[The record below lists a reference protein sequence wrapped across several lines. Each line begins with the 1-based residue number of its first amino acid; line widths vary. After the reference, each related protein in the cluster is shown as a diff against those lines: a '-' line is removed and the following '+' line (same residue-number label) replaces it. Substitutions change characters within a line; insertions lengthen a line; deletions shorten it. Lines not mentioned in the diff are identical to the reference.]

1 VDLYFVLV
9 LEDVWHRVRVVYP
22 VKQLYH
28 TYMYICKEDTHDS
41 LCYDEVMKVNAT
53 E

>member
-1 VDLYFVLV
+1 
-9 LEDVWHRVRVVYP
+9 
-22 VKQLYH
+22 
-28 TYMYICKEDTHDS
+28 MYICKEDTHDS